1 MALRAIAGFPT
12 GVFSRRRLS
21 SGATELIGVDTK
33 EAVVSSEAEE
43 SREEDV
49 ELPSSAA
56 ESRGKV
62 VYWPKRAL
70 KPDREV
76 EQGVRAVRD
85 LLFALEGVVS
95 SESDT
100 AGLIFL
106 SVSLTLK
113 VEHAVQGLLR
123 FASCTICGDLVQ

>member
-1 MALRAIAGFPT
+1 M
-12 GVFSRRRLS
+12 
-21 SGATELIGVDTK
+21 
-33 EAVVSSEAEE
+33 
-43 SREEDV
+43 
-49 ELPSSAA
+49 
-56 ESRGKV
+56 
-62 VYWPKRAL
+62 YWPGLPL

-95 SESDT
+95 SKSDA

-106 SVSLTLK
+106 SVLLNLK

-123 FASCTICGDLVQ
+123 FASCTICGDSVQ